1 MKINCFKLFDKLI
14 FFLKLD
20 DDVRSCDVFY
30 FITNCIR
37 NHVTEF
43 ESDRTI
49 HLYFNPEFTPNMSRE
64 GALWIGGLEPY
75 MDEEFLMA
83 ALKSSGENNVISIKV
98 IQLYN
103 PYKNGWIS
111 VYDPGGARIC

>member
-1 MKINCFKLFDKLI
+1 
-14 FFLKLD
+14 
-20 DDVRSCDVFY
+20 
-30 FITNCIR
+30 
-37 NHVTEF
+37 
-43 ESDRTI
+43 
-49 HLYFNPEFTPNMSRE
+49 MSRE

-98 IQLYN
+98 RQLYN

-111 VYDPGGARIC
+111 V